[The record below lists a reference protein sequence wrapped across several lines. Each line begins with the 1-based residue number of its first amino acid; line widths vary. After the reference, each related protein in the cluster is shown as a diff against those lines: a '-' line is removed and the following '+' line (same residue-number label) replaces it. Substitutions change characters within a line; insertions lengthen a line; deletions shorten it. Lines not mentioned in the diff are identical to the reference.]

1 MLENHRDM
9 EKVKH
14 PELNAETSA
23 FPYDLEC
30 LECLFRA
37 NFVRC
42 EGALFQAA
50 VGVARSRCQHLLIVG

>member
-1 MLENHRDM
+1 MLEYHRDM
-9 EKVKH
+9 EKVEH

-30 LECLFRA
+30 SACLFHA
-37 NFVRC
+37 NFVQC

>member
-9 EKVKH
+9 EKVEH

-30 LECLFRA
+30 FACLIHA
-37 NFVRC
+37 NFVLSK
-42 EGALFQAA
+42 GALVHA
-50 VGVARSRCQHLLIVG
+50 VVGLARSPCQHLLIVR

>member
-9 EKVKH
+9 EKVEH

-30 LECLFRA
+30 FACLFHA
-37 NFVRC
+37 NFVQS
-42 EGALFQAA
+42 EGALVQSV
-50 VGVARSRCQHLLIVG
+50 VGLVVSRCQHLLIVR